1 MESRLLPSAEILIE
15 IIMLLRQ
22 LSYAMYAVW
31 PITKGDCELKTSV
44 IARLPVQN
52 KISTWLDNPA
62 NMNTLWSVAKKIIN
76 DLPSPQNMKDLA
88 GGLEKL
94 SGIINRRLQLL
105 MELYNGHANPT
116 IYRGLEA
123 MGSQPKEGRAKHS
136 RDPALMMLS
145 YSYAIK
151 TQL

>member
-1 MESRLLPSAEILIE
+1 
-15 IIMLLRQ
+15 MLLRQ

-31 PITKGDCELKTSV
+31 PKTKGDCELKTSV

-62 NMNTLWSVAKKIIN
+62 NMNTLWSVAMKIIN

-105 MELYNGHANPT
+105 TELYNGHANPT
-116 IYRGLEA
+116 IYRGLET
-123 MGSQPKEGRAKHS
+123 MGSQPREGRAKHS
-136 RDPALMMLS
+136 RYPALMMLS
-145 YSYAIK
+145 YSNAIK

>member
-1 MESRLLPSAEILIE
+1 MESRLLRSAEILIE

-44 IARLPVQN
+44 IARPPVQN

-62 NMNTLWSVAKKIIN
+62 NMNTLWSVAKKIVN
-76 DLPSPQNMKDLA
+76 ELPAPRNMRDLT
-88 GGLEKL
+88 GGLGKL
-94 SGIINRRLQLL
+94 SGVINRRLQLL
-105 MELYNGHANPT
+105 IELYNGHANPT

-145 YSYAIK
+145 YSNAIK
-151 TQL
+151 T

>member
-1 MESRLLPSAEILIE
+1 
-15 IIMLLRQ
+15 MLLRQ

-62 NMNTLWSVAKKIIN
+62 NMNTLWSVAKKIVN
-76 DLPSPQNMKDLA
+76 ELPAPRNMRDLT

-94 SGIINRRLQLL
+94 SGVINRRLQLL
-105 MELYNGHANPT
+105 IELYNGHANPT

-123 MGSQPKEGRAKHS
+123 MGSQPREGRAKHS

>member
-1 MESRLLPSAEILIE
+1 
-15 IIMLLRQ
+15 MLLRQ

-44 IARLPVQN
+44 IARPPVQN

-62 NMNTLWSVAKKIIN
+62 NMNTLWSVAKKIVN
-76 DLPSPQNMKDLA
+76 ELPAPRNMRDLT
-88 GGLEKL
+88 GGLGKL

-145 YSYAIK
+145 YSNAIK
-151 TQL
+151 T